1 MSRYAGRLPRTYAR
15 AEKMLGNRNT
25 RTILN
30 NTIIARSH
38 DGDTINIAHHGSVI
52 GQFHRDGSVHLTNAG
67 YGSVSTR
74 ERLNAM
80 APAHV
85 SFVQRN
91 HSQQVHVWQGDDTPA
106 RVIDGGTV
114 WIDQDGEVTTA

>member
-1 MSRYAGRLPRTYAR
+1 MLKGRKQRT
-15 AEKMLGNRNT
+15 LC
-25 RTILN
+25 N
-30 NTIIARSH
+30 NTTIHRSEEGHVNVVHHWSIIA
-38 DGDTINIAHHGSVI
+38 T
-52 GQFHRDGSVHLTNAG
+52 FEPDGSVTLSNAG

-85 SFVQRN
+85 GFVQRN
-91 HSQQVHVWQGDDTPA
+91 HAQQVHVWQGDDTPA

-114 WIDQDGEVTTA
+114 WIDQDGGVTTA